1 MGSWMNDFVISY
13 LHSQTG
19 IVINVILFLFFIP
32 FFYKSLL
39 EKKSASTGK
48 HNTEGKITWSEYGLF
63 AKDRSDLMVKEA
75 LVSYSYKV
83 NGKLYVG
90 ELGASVFRQAQLARQ
105 NPEGSALTVYY
116 SIDDPSF
123 SKGHFP
129 PSLLDIFVL
138 ILLRFC
144 IAICMLN
151 IAPAYI
157 WWLINLN

>member
-1 MGSWMNDFVISY
+1 MNDFVISY
-13 LHSQTG
+13 LYSYTG
-19 IVINVILFLFFIP
+19 TVLNVTLFLFFIP

-39 EKKSASTGK
+39 KKKSASTGN
-48 HNTEGKITWSEYGLF
+48 HYTEGKITWSEYGLF
-63 AKDRSDLMVKEA
+63 AKDRSDLIVKEA

-90 ELGASVFRQAQLARQ
+90 ELGTSIFRQAQLAQQ
-105 NPEGSALTVYY
+105 NPEGSTLTVYY

-129 PSLLDIFVL
+129 PNLLDIFILV
-138 ILLRFC
+138 LLRFC
-144 IAICMLN
+144 IAIGMVN
-151 IAPAYI
+151 IIPAYI